1 MLCEKYR
8 MTSHWRLLPVV
19 RDLCRCKPRCN
30 KILGMAANGVHTFF
44 CNIVPILLCQ
54 MEFGTEPGRLQ
65 FGKCLI
71 DGLHMI
77 YFLAIKHSFRAPWF
91 RQLDRWLGFRFNPD
105 GLAFRYHRFRL
116 RKRAALR
123 KRHSMHIQYAHKK
136 RFFSRFHRFLL
147 CRMSAITIY
156 SKKSSDSNSPLQKP
170 YSSFEKSAAP
180 CLQSGQIK
188 SSGRSSPS
196 YIYPQISHTQPF
208 LSVSGFG
215 FTLF

>member
-19 RDLCRCKPRCN
+19 RNLCRCKPRCN

-54 MEFGTEPGRLQ
+54 MEFGTGTPGRLQ

-77 YFLAIKHSFRAPWF
+77 FSLAIKHSFRAPWF
-91 RQLDRWLGFRFNPD
+91 RQLDRRLGFRFNPD
-105 GLAFRYHRFRL
+105 SLAFCYHRFRL
-116 RKRAALR
+116 CKRTALR
-123 KRHSMHIQYAHKK
+123 KWHTMHIQYAHKK

-147 CRMSAITIY
+147 CRMSAVTIY
-156 SKKSSDSNSPLQKP
+156 SKKIQR
-170 YSSFEKSAAP
+170 F
-180 CLQSGQIK
+180 Q
-188 SSGRSSPS
+188 
-196 YIYPQISHTQPF
+196 
-208 LSVSGFG
+208 
-215 FTLF
+215 